1 MGGIKDRLTY
11 LLKHNKKFQ
20 YVYKTTFSALF
31 RFWGAFI
38 RTDDNLVLINNFA
51 GLRYSDSPKAL
62 FEYIKSIPELQ
73 SLRIVWA
80 FIDVNK
86 FRCIDGCEIVKQD
99 SFKYFITALKAK
111 YWISNVNIERGLH
124 FKKKKTLYLNTW
136 HGMPFKKIG
145 NSVKGR
151 NDYNCDNV
159 DFWCAE
165 SDYSAD
171 IYIKAFNVLPDAIL
185 KCGLPRNDRLYH
197 ITPQQIEELKEKM
210 GLPLNKKIISYVP
223 TWRDSK
229 DGGKHY
235 DFSFPINL
243 EKWEEKLSMNY
254 ILLFRAHHFTNHLSN
269 LKEDGFIK
277 DYSDYPDIND
287 IFIVSDIM
295 ISDYSASM
303 ADYAILERPIIS
315 FGYDY
320 DDYDVDRGF
329 YEDLDKVTPNGVMRT
344 EDQVLNHILTM
355 NYKEECHKTKTMI
368 KDKYVTYGGNAT
380 ATCVEKLFSDYFK
393 VQN

>member
-1 MGGIKDRLTY
+1 MRYFKDRLTY
-11 LLKHNKKFQ
+11 ILKHNKQIQ
-20 YVYKTTFSALF
+20 YSYKKLFSSVFRLLGLF
-31 RFWGAFI
+31 L
-38 RTDDNLVLINNFA
+38 RTDKDLVLINNFA

-62 FEYIKSIPELQ
+62 FEYIRSVPKLQ
-73 SLRIVWA
+73 SLKIVWA
-80 FIDVNK
+80 FNDVEK
-86 FRCIDGCEIVKQD
+86 FKYIEGCTFVKQD
-99 SFKYFITALKAK
+99 SFEYFKTALRAK

-124 FKKKKTLYLNTW
+124 FKKKNTLYLNTW

-165 SDYSAD
+165 SDYSAE
-171 IYIKAFNVLPDAIL
+171 IYMKAFNVRPDAIL

-197 ITPQQIEELKEKM
+197 ITEQEVRTLKEQM
-210 GLPLNKKIISYVP
+210 GLPLDKKIISYIP

-235 DFSFPINL
+235 DFSLPMHI
-243 EKWEEKLSMNY
+243 EKWEEKLSDEY
-254 ILLFRAHHFTNHLSN
+254 VLLFRAHHFTNRLSN
-269 LKEDGFIK
+269 LSADQFIK
-277 DYSDYPDIND
+277 DFSSYPDIND

-295 ISDYSASM
+295 VSDYSASI
-303 ADYAILERPIIS
+303 ADYAILERPIIC

-329 YEDLDKVTPNGVMRT
+329 YEDMEKVVPNGVMRT
-344 EDQVLNHILTM
+344 EDEVLNHILTM
-355 NYKEECHKTKTMI
+355 DYEEECRKTKTMI
-368 KDKYVTYGGNAT
+368 KDRFVTYGGNAIE
-380 ATCVEKLFSDYFK
+380 TCVNKLF
-393 VQN
+393 N